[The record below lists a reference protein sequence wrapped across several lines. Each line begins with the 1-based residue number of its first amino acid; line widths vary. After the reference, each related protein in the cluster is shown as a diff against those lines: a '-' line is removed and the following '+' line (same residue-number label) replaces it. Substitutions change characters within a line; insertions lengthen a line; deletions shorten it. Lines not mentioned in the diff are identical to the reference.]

1 MLWIIIGIFISYLIG
16 SIPTAYIMGRALKG
30 IDIRNFGSGNVGAT
44 NAWRVLGKGPGII
57 VLALDTFKGFIPV
70 VFLGNI
76 LAAKISIMP
85 VELLRIIFGISCIA
99 GHNWTIFLK
108 FKGGKGIATTLGVLL
123 GLSVG
128 MPGLRAI
135 MGLVILTWVIVF
147 VIARTISAASV
158 IAAIALP
165 IYVAF
170 FKQPKYLF
178 FLSLILSV
186 FAVLRHK
193 SNIVRILQGKEPR
206 LNFRKSH

>member
-1 MLWIIIGIFISYLIG
+1 
-16 SIPTAYIMGRALKG
+16 MGRALKG